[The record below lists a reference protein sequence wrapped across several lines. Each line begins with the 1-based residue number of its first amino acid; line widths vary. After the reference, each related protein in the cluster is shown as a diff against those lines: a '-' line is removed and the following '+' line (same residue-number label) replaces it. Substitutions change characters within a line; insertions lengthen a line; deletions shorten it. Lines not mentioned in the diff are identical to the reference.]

1 MYSQS
6 AKGDWMRLLSYS
18 DGKMKEADL
27 QGPQGFYIHK
37 RKGQCDTNYLEAQSS
52 AMTQF
57 WNQYSDSIVVWRT
70 IVLWNEWNRVSTIR
84 ILGTH
89 WSTEFCAF
97 SS

>member
-1 MYSQS
+1 
-6 AKGDWMRLLSYS
+6 MRLLSYS

-57 WNQYSDSIVVWRT
+57 
-70 IVLWNEWNRVSTIR
+70 
-84 ILGTH
+84 
-89 WSTEFCAF
+89 
-97 SS
+97 